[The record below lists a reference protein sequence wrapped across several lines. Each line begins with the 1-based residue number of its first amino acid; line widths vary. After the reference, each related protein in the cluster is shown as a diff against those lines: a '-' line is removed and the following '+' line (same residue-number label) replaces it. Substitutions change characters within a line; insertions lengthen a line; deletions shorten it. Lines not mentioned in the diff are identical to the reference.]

1 MLPSQSADALDTFL
15 RARALDVDR
24 APLNLVI
31 DALLDFYATV
41 PASGLSGPD
50 GDMLLFQYGV
60 YDWGQG
66 PFFQLDLTRQFIV
79 NDDGE
84 DEISQLHCTT
94 YFAATDALRAIP
106 ALTAWCGSPAD
117 LPAYRQR
124 IVASDGYRAALAAR
138 PVRRTIAWE
147 RV

>member
-1 MLPSQSADALDTFL
+1 MEQVVDAF
-15 RARALDVDR
+15 
-24 APLNLVI
+24 
-31 DALLDFYATV
+31 LDFYGTV

-66 PFFQLDLTRQFIV
+66 PFFQVDLTRQFV
-79 NDDGE
+79 VDDDGE

-106 ALTAWCGSPAD
+106 ALTAWCQSPAD
-117 LPAYRQR
+117 LPAFRQC
-124 IVASDGYRAALAAR
+124 IVESDGYRAALGERAAR
-138 PVRRTIAWE
+138 RAIAWE

>member
-1 MLPSQSADALDTFL
+1 MEQVVDAF
-15 RARALDVDR
+15 
-24 APLNLVI
+24 
-31 DALLDFYATV
+31 LDFYGTV

-66 PFFQLDLTRQFIV
+66 PFFQVDLTRQFV
-79 NDDGE
+79 VDDDGE

-106 ALTAWCGSPAD
+106 ALTAWCQSPAG
-117 LPAYRQR
+117 LPAFRQR
-124 IVASDGYRAALAAR
+124 VVGSDGYRAALGERAE
-138 PVRRTIAWE
+138 RRAIAWE